1 MKRCRNIKTFERAIL
16 APRLCCE
23 VTDYA
28 NSPQPL
34 VSLFRDSGAVTIDS
48 GIIVAV
54 GHSRHEH
61 DKKTLDSDIEQITKL
76 RNFCPDV
83 VICDRG
89 YRGRSMVGDTSI
101 LIPKPSGKKV
111 SAYQWQKMRKRFRSR
126 AGIEPIIGH
135 LKHDHRLICNFLKV
149 NIGDRINVMLAA
161 AAFNFKKW
169 RRELKELLFFLFET
183 LGRIIHTEK
192 MDWDTENVFFRFN

>member
-1 MKRCRNIKTFERAIL
+1 LKRCRNIKTFERAIL

-76 RNFCPDV
+76 RNFALMSLSV
-83 VICDRG
+83 T
-89 YRGRSMVGDTSI
+89 GDI
-101 LIPKPSGKKV
+101 EAGAWLAIRV
-111 SAYQWQKMRKRFRSR
+111 SLFPNRQVRK
-126 AGIEPIIGH
+126 
-135 LKHDHRLICNFLKV
+135 
-149 NIGDRINVMLAA
+149 
-161 AAFNFKKW
+161 
-169 RRELKELLFFLFET
+169 
-183 LGRIIHTEK
+183 
-192 MDWDTENVFFRFN
+192 